1 MHVPYEATIVDD
13 DSESDSEK
21 PMLGDFNNDGK
32 VDILD
37 LSMLAMKYD
46 KKDGEAGWDSKYDL
60 NNDFIIDIF
69 DLSIV
74 AKKL

>member
-1 MHVPYEATIVDD
+1 MV
-13 DSESDSEK
+13 
-21 PMLGDFNNDGK
+21 GDFNNDGK

-37 LSMLAMKYD
+37 VSILAMKYN
-46 KKDGEAGWDSKYDL
+46 KQKSEADWDSTYDL